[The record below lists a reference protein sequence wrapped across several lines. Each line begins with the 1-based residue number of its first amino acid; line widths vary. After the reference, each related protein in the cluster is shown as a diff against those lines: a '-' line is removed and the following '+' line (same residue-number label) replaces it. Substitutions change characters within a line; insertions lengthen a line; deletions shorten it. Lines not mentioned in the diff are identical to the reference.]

1 LFVAIETAPILVKL
15 ISYRSPYD
23 YLLHEHEHVFEM
35 ATRESTTLRANA
47 INFKLK
53 FDTETGQHLIVSSIA
68 MEKALID
75 HKLKEKLEELKNKPF
90 DWKWSPKTSA

>member
-1 LFVAIETAPILVKL
+1 LPKKQPYAIRLC
-15 ISYRSPYD
+15 
-23 YLLHEHEHVFEM
+23 
-35 ATRESTTLRANA
+35 
-47 INFKLK
+47 
-53 FDTETGQHLIVSSIA
+53 QHLIVSSIA